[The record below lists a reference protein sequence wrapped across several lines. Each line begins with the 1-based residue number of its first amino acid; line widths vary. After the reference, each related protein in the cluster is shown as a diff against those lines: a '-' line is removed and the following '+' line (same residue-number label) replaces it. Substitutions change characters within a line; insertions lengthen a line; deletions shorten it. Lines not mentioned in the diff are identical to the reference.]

1 MRYMNRYRMRCLL
14 IAWRQTTCHQRAK
27 KARWQATAQHAACA
41 ALRPCFGGW
50 QAVTQDEAAKRLH
63 MHRSQRLLGR
73 LRLRQ
78 ALAVW
83 RKQVGARASKQQSL
97 ANALQL
103 WQSCL
108 LQLSVGGWR
117 YTTSIQQVT
126 KAAQQRR
133 MLACRAAAFA
143 VWRRQAA
150 LASATAALL
159 TEQAQLR
166 SARLMGAAFG
176 HWLAHAEGRRCRLR
190 LEEMER

>member
-1 MRYMNRYRMRCLL
+1 M
-14 IAWRQTTCHQRAK
+14 
-27 KARWQATAQHAACA
+27 
-41 ALRPCFGGW
+41 
-50 QAVTQDEAAKRLH
+50 TQDEAAKRLH

-83 RKQVGARASKQQSL
+83 RKQVGARAAKQQLL

-108 LQLSVGGWR
+108 LQRSVGGWR

-133 MLACRAAAFA
+133 MLACPAAAFA

-176 HWLAHAEGRRCRLR
+176 HWLAHVEGRRCRLR
-190 LEEMER
+190 MEEVER